1 MVFFGLGLVYIGIY
15 SNYFL
20 KKLKFVL
27 KFYIIFITP
36 LIMLR
41 NIIVI
46 LILLL
51 SFWSAYADP
60 QFWLNNSID
69 TAGDNGSAATT
80 GNAWTSG
87 DLSTTNFMINV
98 SEISPWWSGLI
109 GSSAEATI
117 ENTLKRSIERLIIA
131 ISTIALLV
139 MTIGA
144 GYIILY
150 AGEDE
155 RLTRGKT
162 IFTGWLI
169 AVGVSLLSWIMVQL
183 VSYLLYI

>member
-1 MVFFGLGLVYIGIY
+1 M
-15 SNYFL
+15 L
-20 KKLKFVL
+20 KKL
-27 KFYIIFITP
+27 
-36 LIMLR
+36 
-41 NIIVI
+41 I
-46 LILLL
+46 LIFMLLL

-60 QFWLNNSID
+60 PEFWKNNSID

-87 DLSTTNFMINV
+87 DLSKPSFMINV
-98 SEISPWWSGLI
+98 NEISPGWSGLI

-131 ISTIALLV
+131 LGTIALLV

-144 GYIILY
+144 GYMILY

-162 IFTGWLI
+162 IFTWWLI
-169 AVGVSLLSWIMVQL
+169 AVGISLLSWIMVQL
-183 VSYLLYI
+183 ISYLLYI